1 MTTIEQLQAEL
12 SERHKL
18 LVRYQ
23 KVFLVLGRAGV
34 SPNTYNDAV
43 TGKSSVL
50 VPTMDRILTA
60 QNQGK
65 SAGLNSSRWKTGKSP
80 AATSKP

>member
-23 KVFLVLGRAGV
+23 KVSVVLERAGL

-60 QNQGK
+60 QNQVIDEYEEELRKKHIKK
-65 SAGLNSSRWKTGKSP
+65 SVTA
-80 AATSKP
+80 